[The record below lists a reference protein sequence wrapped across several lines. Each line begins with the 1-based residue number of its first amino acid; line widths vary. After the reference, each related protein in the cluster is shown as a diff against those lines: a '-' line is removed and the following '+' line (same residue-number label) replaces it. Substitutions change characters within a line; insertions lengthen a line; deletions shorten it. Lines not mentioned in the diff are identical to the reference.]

1 MINKEKVI
9 KMGRKKGST
18 NAMREI
24 ILQDCIQQIIK
35 GGISARDWQSHAK
48 EKHNIGQRQ
57 SYRYWKKAWE
67 YTRERYDAQK
77 DDLIAASVAKLDK
90 MFDMSEK
97 EGLSPRTQLSI
108 LKEKHKLLG
117 LYVERQQIEL
127 GGSNSISF
135 DFGIKTKE
143 EDSSLKDNE

>member
-1 MINKEKVI
+1 
-9 KMGRKKGST
+9 MGRKKGST

-24 ILQDCIQQIIK
+24 ILQDCIQCIIK

-57 SYRYWKKAWE
+57 AYRYWKRAWE

-90 MFDMSEK
+90 LFDDAEMA
-97 EGLSPRTQLSI
+97 GLPPRTQLAI

-135 DFGIKTKE
+135 DFGIKPKE
-143 EDSSLKDNE
+143 EDSSLKDSE

>member
-1 MINKEKVI
+1 
-9 KMGRKKGST
+9 MGRKKGST

-24 ILQDCIQQIIK
+24 ILQDCIQCIIK
-35 GGISARDWQSHAK
+35 GGISCRDWQSHAK

-57 SYRYWKKAWE
+57 AYRYWKKAWE

-77 DDLIAASVAKLDK
+77 DDMIAASVAKLDK
-90 MFDMSEK
+90 LFDDAENA
-97 EGLSPRTQLSI
+97 GLPPRTQLAI

-127 GGSNSISF
+127 GGNNNISF
-135 DFGIKTKE
+135 DFGLKGNNTENSESKAE
-143 EDSSLKDNE
+143 E

>member
-1 MINKEKVI
+1 
-9 KMGRKKGST
+9 MGRKKGST

-35 GGISARDWQSHAK
+35 GGISARDWQGHAK

-57 SYRYWKKAWE
+57 AYRYWKKAWE

-77 DDLIAASVAKLDK
+77 DDLIAQSVAKLDK
-90 MFDMSEK
+90 MWDDVEK
-97 EGLSPRTQLSI
+97 GGFSPQTQLQI

-127 GGSNSISF
+127 GGNNSISF
-135 DFGIKTKE
+135 DFGIKPKE
-143 EDSSLKDNE
+143 EDDSLKDNE